1 MYDERKSCIKK
12 YLFPPKSATADN
24 CAKIIRKELQKPEPS
39 MIARFGSN
47 EIKSVLYPKNPS
59 ICQVDISQ
67 ESFSP
72 DTFNDTALSLTRR
85 LGKMMQPKGL
95 PPSAWRVFTQK
106 HTGILWPIYLCL
118 L

>member
-47 EIKSVLYPKNPS
+47 EIKAVLYPRTPP
-59 ICQVDISQ
+59 
-67 ESFSP
+67 F
-72 DTFNDTALSLTRR
+72 AR
-85 LGKMMQPKGL
+85 LIFRK
-95 PPSAWRVFTQK
+95 RVFHPIHST
-106 HTGILWPIYLCL
+106 ILLFL
-118 L
+118 